1 MTTDHRVRTILAR
14 QFGIRG
20 DELQATTT
28 IQSLGADSYDLVEL
42 QTSILEEFDLELP
55 EEMAPD
61 AITVG
66 DIVRII
72 DAAQEAYAC
81 APSMR

>member
-1 MTTDHRVRTILAR
+1 MTTDHRVRALLAR

-20 DELQATTT
+20 DELRTTTT

-42 QTSILEEFDLELP
+42 QTSILEEFALELP
-55 EEMAPD
+55 EEMSPE

-66 DIVRII
+66 DIVRMI
-72 DAAQEAYAC
+72 DTAQEA
-81 APSMR
+81 